1 MWQSNYAILE
11 QCGSDTAVRIS
22 VDMDS
27 RAGLVGKLALE
38 AHAIHALIAWSS
50 SRFMI
55 ASPSLNSNLIS
66 SFVNFIPPADF
77 ATNGLASSPP
87 TCAIDLAVETFF
99 DGAADSGDD
108 RGVWV

>member
-27 RAGLVGKLALE
+27 RAGLVGKLAL
-38 AHAIHALIAWSS
+38 AAQAIHALIVWSS

-55 ASPSLNSNLIS
+55 ASLSLNSNLIS

-77 ATNGLASSPP
+77 ATNGLASSLR
-87 TCAIDLAVETFF
+87 AIDLAAETFF